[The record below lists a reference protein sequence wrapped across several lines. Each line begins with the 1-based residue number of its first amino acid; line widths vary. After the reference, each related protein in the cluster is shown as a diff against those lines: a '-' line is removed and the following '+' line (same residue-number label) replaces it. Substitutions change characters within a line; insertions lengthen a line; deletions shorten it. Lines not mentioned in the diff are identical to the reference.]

1 MYYCVIFDDDMYSGH
16 NATDYQND
24 IAHKLGISPKTPFCV
39 LSDKLREVDNEV
51 LGSVFPHYPDFE
63 SLKQGFIYSGITGI
77 KDAKDECDIMD
88 AYNKQHHDAH
98 IIIFDNL
105 TEAVLGIWHK

>member
-1 MYYCVIFDDDMYSGH
+1 MKENKDE
-16 NATDYQND
+16 
-24 IAHKLGISPKTPFCV
+24 L
-39 LSDKLREVDNEV
+39 
-51 LGSVFPHYPDFE
+51 
-63 SLKQGFIYSGITGI
+63 FIYSGITGI
-77 KDAKDECDIMD
+77 KDAKDERDIMD